1 MVISKLHVIYRI
13 FDFSF
18 FFFNKTLKIRKA
30 VLFAFPASEEKAK
43 NLEEDP
49 TYSPSPCGVRG
60 ANGRKR
66 RKEESARTPA
76 LRPHLAQTQRAR
88 CPRPGAAP
96 APPAPPRPALKPRRW
111 ARRGRWGAG
120 ASRGGA
126 RGVAAGQQAVR
137 QEARSAGA
145 ACAGSASG
153 GQCAGI
159 WGAAR

>member
-66 RKEESARTPA
+66 TNTGSPPTPRSDPEGALSPARS
-76 LRPHLAQTQRAR
+76 RA
-88 CPRPGAAP
+88 GAP
-96 APPAPPRPALKPRRW
+96 LPAPPRPQTSEVGEAGAL
-111 ARRGRWGAG
+111 GGG

-126 RGVAAGQQAVR
+126 RGVAAGQLAVR

-153 GQCAGI
+153 G
-159 WGAAR
+159 